1 MTVMTYALPAGPRP
15 APRRQ
20 LFMSTGI
27 AVAAGTMLM
36 GGMLALW
43 LRFRAAAPTRPSY
56 DGFKLIKDW
65 LPADL
70 KMPEVVTNVGILSF
84 LVMGVMVQWAAYAAR
99 RGDSKHVVA
108 ALSLTL
114 LFGIAI
120 LNAQAAIFVQF
131 NIGVASGTYQSMF
144 YAIVGTLTV
153 LIVSGVVFTVA
164 SLFKSIG
171 GSAANTDLLNAHALY
186 WYFLAAA
193 YTAVWFVVFVQ
204 K

>member
-1 MTVMTYALPAGPRP
+1 MTYALPAGPRP

-43 LRFRAAAPTRPSY
+43 LRFRAAAPTRPSA

-84 LVMGVMVQWAAYAAR
+84 VVMCVMVQWAAYAAR

-131 NIGVASGTYQSMF
+131 DVGVASGTYQSMF

-153 LIVSGVVFTVA
+153 LIVSGLVFTVA

-171 GSAANTDLLNAHALY
+171 GRATNTDLLNAHALY

>member
-1 MTVMTYALPAGPRP
+1 MTYALPAGPRP

-20 LFMSTGI
+20 LFMSTGL

-43 LRFRAAAPTRPSY
+43 LRFRAAAPTRPSS

-70 KMPEVVTNVGILSF
+70 VMPEVVTNVGILSF
-84 LVMGVMVQWAAYAAR
+84 VVMCVMVQWAAYAAR

-120 LNAQAAIFVQF
+120 INAQAAIFVQF
-131 NIGVASGTYQSMF
+131 NVGVASGVYQSMF
-144 YAIVGTLTV
+144 YAVVGTLTV
-153 LIVSGVVFTVA
+153 LIVSGLVFTVA

-171 GSAANTDLLNAHALY
+171 GRATNTDLLNAHALY

-193 YTAVWFVVFVQ
+193 YTAVWFVDFVQ

>member
-1 MTVMTYALPAGPRP
+1 MTYALPAGPRP

-20 LFMSTGI
+20 LFMSTGL

-43 LRFRAAAPTRPSY
+43 LRFRAAAPTRPSS

-70 KMPEVVTNVGILSF
+70 VMPEVVTNVGILSF
-84 LVMGVMVQWAAYAAR
+84 VVMCVMVQWAAYAAR

-120 LNAQAAIFVQF
+120 INAQAAIFVQF
-131 NIGVASGTYQSMF
+131 NVGVASGVYQSMF
-144 YAIVGTLTV
+144 YAVVGTLTV
-153 LIVSGVVFTVA
+153 LIVSGLVFTVA

-171 GSAANTDLLNAHALY
+171 GRATNTDLLNAHALY

>member
-1 MTVMTYALPAGPRP
+1 MTYALPAGPRP

-27 AVAAGTMLM
+27 AAAAGTMLM

-43 LRFRAAAPTRPSY
+43 LRFRAAAPTRPSS

-70 KMPEVVTNVGILSF
+70 VMPEVVTNVGILSF
-84 LVMGVMVQWAAYAAR
+84 VVMCVMVQWAAYAAR

-131 NIGVASGTYQSMF
+131 NVGVASGTYQSMF

-153 LIVSGVVFTVA
+153 LIVSGLVFTVA

-171 GSAANTDLLNAHALY
+171 GRATNTDLLNAHALY

>member
-1 MTVMTYALPAGPRP
+1 MTYALPAGPRP

-27 AVAAGTMLM
+27 AAAAGTMLM

-43 LRFRAAAPTRPSY
+43 LRFRAAAPTRPSA

-84 LVMGVMVQWAAYAAR
+84 VVMCVMVQWAAYAAR
-99 RGDSKHVVA
+99 RSDSKHVVA

-120 LNAQAAIFVQF
+120 LNAQAAIFVHWWSRSEHRSF
-131 NIGVASGTYQSMF
+131 KCTCVVLVFPRCGVHRSVVRSLRAEIGRRCLRQVQNFSSDSQGS
-144 YAIVGTLTV
+144 L
-153 LIVSGVVFTVA
+153 LPSVFFI
-164 SLFKSIG
+164 LR
-171 GSAANTDLLNAHALY
+171 
-186 WYFLAAA
+186 
-193 YTAVWFVVFVQ
+193 
-204 K
+204 

>member
-1 MTVMTYALPAGPRP
+1 MTYALPAGPRP

-20 LFMSTGI
+20 LMVSTGV
-27 AVAAGTMLM
+27 AVAAGAMLI
-36 GGMLALW
+36 GGMLSVW
-43 LRFRAAAPTRPSY
+43 LRFRAAAPTRLSS
-56 DGFKLIKDW
+56 DGLYQIKDW

-70 KMPEVVTNVGILSF
+70 AMPEVVTNVGILSF
-84 LVMGVMVQWAAYAAR
+84 VVMCIMVQWAAYAAR

-108 ALSLTL
+108 ALGLTL

-131 NIGVASGTYQSMF
+131 NVGVASGAYESMF

-153 LIVSGVVFTVA
+153 LIVSGLVFTVA

-171 GSAANTDLLNAHALY
+171 GRATNTDLLNAHALY

-193 YTAVWFVVFVQ
+193 YAAVWFVVFVQ

>member
-1 MTVMTYALPAGPRP
+1 MTYALPAGPRP

-43 LRFRAAAPTRPSY
+43 LRFRAAAPTRPSS

-171 GSAANTDLLNAHALY
+171 GRAANTDLLNAHALY

>member
-1 MTVMTYALPAGPRP
+1 MTYALPAGPRP

-43 LRFRAAAPTRPSY
+43 LRFRAAAPTRPSS

>member
-1 MTVMTYALPAGPRP
+1 
-15 APRRQ
+15 
-20 LFMSTGI
+20 
-27 AVAAGTMLM
+27 MLM

-43 LRFRAAAPTRPSY
+43 LRFRAAAPTRPSA

-84 LVMGVMVQWAAYAAR
+84 LVMCVMVQWAAYAAR

-153 LIVSGVVFTVA
+153 LIVSGLVFTVA

-171 GSAANTDLLNAHALY
+171 GRAANTDLLNAHALY

>member
-1 MTVMTYALPAGPRP
+1 
-15 APRRQ
+15 
-20 LFMSTGI
+20 MSTGI
-27 AVAAGTMLM
+27 AAAAGTMLM

-43 LRFRAAAPTRPSY
+43 LRFRAAAPTRPSA

-84 LVMGVMVQWAAYAAR
+84 VVMCVMVQWAAYAAR
-99 RGDSKHVVA
+99 RSDSKHVVA

-131 NIGVASGTYQSMF
+131 NVGVASGTYQSMF

-153 LIVSGVVFTVA
+153 LIVSGLVFTVA

-171 GSAANTDLLNAHALY
+171 GRAANTDLLNAHALY

>member
-1 MTVMTYALPAGPRP
+1 MTYALPAGPRP

-20 LFMSTGI
+20 LMMSTGI
-27 AVAAGTMLM
+27 AAVAGTMLI
-36 GGMLALW
+36 GGMLSVW
-43 LRFRAAAPTRPSY
+43 LRFRAAAPTRLSS
-56 DGFKLIKDW
+56 DGLYHIKDW

-84 LVMGVMVQWAAYAAR
+84 IVVCVMVQWAAYAAR
-99 RGDSKHVVA
+99 RGDSKHVLA
-108 ALSLTL
+108 ALGLTL

-131 NIGVASGTYQSMF
+131 NVGVASGAYQSMF

-153 LIVSGVVFTVA
+153 LIVSGLVFTVA

-171 GSAANTDLLNAHALY
+171 GRATNTDLLNAHALY
-186 WYFLAAA
+186 WYFLTAA

>member
-1 MTVMTYALPAGPRP
+1 MTYALPAGPRP

-27 AVAAGTMLM
+27 AAAAGTMLM

-43 LRFRAAAPTRPSY
+43 LRFRAAAPTRPSS

-70 KMPEVVTNVGILSF
+70 VMPEVVTNVGILSF
-84 LVMGVMVQWAAYAAR
+84 VVMCVMVQWAAYAAR

-131 NIGVASGTYQSMF
+131 NVGVASGVYQSMF

-153 LIVSGVVFTVA
+153 LIVSGLVFTVA

-171 GSAANTDLLNAHALY
+171 GRATNTDLLNAHALY

>member
-1 MTVMTYALPAGPRP
+1 MTYALPAGPRP

-43 LRFRAAAPTRPSY
+43 LRFRAAAPTRPSA

-84 LVMGVMVQWAAYAAR
+84 VVMCVMVQWAAYAAR
-99 RGDSKHVVA
+99 RSDSKHVVA

-131 NIGVASGTYQSMF
+131 NVGVASGTYQSMF

-153 LIVSGVVFTVA
+153 LIVSGLVFTVA

-171 GSAANTDLLNAHALY
+171 GRATNTDLLNAHALY